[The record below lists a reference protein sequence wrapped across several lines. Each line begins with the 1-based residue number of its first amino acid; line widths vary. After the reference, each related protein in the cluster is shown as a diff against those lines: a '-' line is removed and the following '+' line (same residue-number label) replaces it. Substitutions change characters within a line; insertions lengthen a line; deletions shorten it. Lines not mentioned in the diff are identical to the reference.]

1 MITHGQDLTVPLLA
15 SVRREL
21 ESDTIWRNILKGD
34 SQLSVG
40 VHLAVFVEPYLQFL
54 LEGKKTVESRFSVY
68 RCAPYERVSEGDLVL
83 VKRSGGPIC
92 GVCRV
97 EHVWNY
103 QLDPCSWNRIRS
115 DFAAALCAQDPSFWK
130 SREEASFATL
140 MAIRDVRTIAPISVR
155 KRDRR
160 GWVVLRPSAE
170 LNYGLFSCDH

>member
-1 MITHGQDLTVPLLA
+1 MITHGQDLARPLLA
-15 SVRREL
+15 SVQRDL
-21 ESDTIWRNILKGD
+21 EADTIWCDILSGGR
-34 SQLSVG
+34 QLTIG
-40 VHLAVFVEPYLQFL
+40 VHLAIFVEPYLQFL
-54 LEGKKTVESRFSVY
+54 LQGKKTVESRFSVY
-68 RCAPYERVSEGDLVL
+68 RCAPYERVRNGDLVF

-103 QLDPCSWNRIRS
+103 QLDPFSWNRIRS
-115 DFAAALCAQDPSFWK
+115 EFAVALCAQDPSFWK

-140 MAIRDVRTIAPISVR
+140 MAVRDVRSITPIFIR